1 MFSFLELPSVL
12 TCFICCFWEFWCASI
27 LFDIFVRRTKAFPLS
42 LKSNRFT
49 YVLESIFISPF
60 FQVLG
65 IPFYIYI
72 QIFYFW
78 KAFLVIDLN
87 ISCLPLFVDSRD
99 SNYTGVG
106 FCLPFQA
113 LSHWF
118 FFFFIYFTYTLL
130 VFFFLSSMIFIQLS
144 FKYNLQSISL
154 I

>member
-1 MFSFLELPSVL
+1 MFSFLELSSVL

-49 YVLESIFISPF
+49 YALESIFISPF

-87 ISCLPLFVDSRD
+87 ISCFPLFVDSRD

-106 FCLPFQA
+106 FLPSIPSTFSLILLLFYLFHLHSAGFFLPF
-113 LSHWF
+113 F
-118 FFFFIYFTYTLL
+118 NDFY
-130 VFFFLSSMIFIQLS
+130 
-144 FKYNLQSISL
+144 SIV